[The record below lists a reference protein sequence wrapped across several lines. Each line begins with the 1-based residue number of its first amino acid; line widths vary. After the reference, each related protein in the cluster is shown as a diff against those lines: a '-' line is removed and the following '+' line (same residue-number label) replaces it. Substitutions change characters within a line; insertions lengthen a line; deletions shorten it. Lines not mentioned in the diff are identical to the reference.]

1 MTLLSRFSYKSFNAR
16 ISSRNTAAS
25 IHLVCATTHLKDS
38 SSHVDGIPKGLRLVR
53 DITSLVDQQA
63 RDYISNLQDLRRSL
77 LGQAGTVAAVMVYRV
92 FDKLEDLGKR
102 TSSIL
107 ILF

>member
-1 MTLLSRFSYKSFNAR
+1 M
-16 ISSRNTAAS
+16 
-25 IHLVCATTHLKDS
+25 CATTHS
-38 SSHVDGIPKGLRLVR
+38 TVSHIEGVSQGLRLVR
-53 DITSLVDQQA
+53 DITSLVDEQA
-63 RDYISNLQDLRRSL
+63 RGYIASLQNLRHSL

-92 FDKLEDLGKR
+92 FDKIEAIGKP